1 VLVRDIMTT
10 DVVTV
15 GPRTTLREAAHLLV
29 GHRFTALPVVDA
41 GGGLVGIVTEADLAP
56 LRRHDARSPKL
67 AAEMAAAVPT
77 CVAEVATSDLVTVF
91 PWTDAADAVELMR
104 SSRHRSLPVVDGAR
118 LAGIVTRSDVV
129 RADDI
134 SDVVVAAAVRRLLNL
149 YVGYARCASTVSDG
163 AVTVEGLPEDTGERH
178 VVAVL
183 LQQIPGVTTVDVG
196 APTVSDG
203 NRT

>member
-15 GPRTTLREAAHLLV
+15 RPRTPLRETAHLLV

-41 GGGLVGIVTEADLAP
+41 DGGLVGIVTESDLAP

-67 AAEMAAAVPT
+67 AAEMATPIPT
-77 CVAEVATSDLVTVF
+77 CVAEVATPDPVTVQ
-91 PWTDAADAVELMR
+91 PWTDAADAVDLMR
-104 SSRHRSLPVVDGAR
+104 SSRHRSLPVVDGGR
-118 LAGIVTRSDVV
+118 LAGIVTRSDVL

-134 SDVVVAAAVRRLLNL
+134 PDVVVAAAVRRLLNL

-163 AVTVEGLPEDTGERH
+163 AVTVEALPVDTGERH

-196 APTVSDG
+196 APAMSEW
-203 NRT
+203 RRP